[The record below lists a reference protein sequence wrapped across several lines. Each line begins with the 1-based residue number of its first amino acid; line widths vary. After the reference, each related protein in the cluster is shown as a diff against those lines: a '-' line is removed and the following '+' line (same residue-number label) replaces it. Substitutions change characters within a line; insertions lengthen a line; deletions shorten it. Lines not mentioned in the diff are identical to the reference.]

1 MESAHVRHLRTSC
14 WCIRNRAQQTNEHG
28 ERVRFLIQKQ
38 RVRKYRSK
46 HFPCG
51 ILFIIYILRY
61 ASICQPFISDLSK
74 LNTSRSLFFPSA
86 VVVVVFFGT
95 LQFPSLIV
103 KYTKPSTPISEMFF
117 ALKTLYCI
125 VSALKASCKIEHR
138 RPRHSMCHWMNILIF
153 TWPN

>member
-1 MESAHVRHLRTSC
+1 M
-14 WCIRNRAQQTNEHG
+14 
-28 ERVRFLIQKQ
+28 RFLIQKQ

-74 LNTSRSLFFPSA
+74 LNTSRSLFSPSA
-86 VVVVVFFGT
+86 VVVVVVVVVVFFFGT

-103 KYTKPSTPISEMFF
+103 KYTKPSTTISEMFF
-117 ALKTLYCI
+117 ALKTLYST
-125 VSALKASCKIEHR
+125 V
-138 RPRHSMCHWMNILIF
+138 
-153 TWPN
+153 

>member
-38 RVRKYRSK
+38 RVRKYRLK

-74 LNTSRSLFFPSA
+74 LKTSRSLFFPSA
-86 VVVVVFFGT
+86 VVVVVVVVFFGT
-95 LQFPSLIV
+95 LQFLSLIV

-117 ALKTLYCI
+117 AFKTLYCI
-125 VSALKASCKIEHR
+125 VSAHKASCKSLYKGGNVVARLAHL
-138 RPRHSMCHWMNILIF
+138 CVF
-153 TWPN
+153 

>member
-1 MESAHVRHLRTSC
+1 M
-14 WCIRNRAQQTNEHG
+14 
-28 ERVRFLIQKQ
+28 RFLIQKQ

-74 LNTSRSLFFPSA
+74 LNTSRSLFSPSA
-86 VVVVVFFGT
+86 VVVVVVVVVFFFGT
-95 LQFPSLIV
+95 LQFASLIV
-103 KYTKPSTPISEMFF
+103 KYTKPSTTITEMFF

-138 RPRHSMCHWMNILIF
+138 RPRRSMCHLMNILIF
-153 TWPN
+153 TWTN